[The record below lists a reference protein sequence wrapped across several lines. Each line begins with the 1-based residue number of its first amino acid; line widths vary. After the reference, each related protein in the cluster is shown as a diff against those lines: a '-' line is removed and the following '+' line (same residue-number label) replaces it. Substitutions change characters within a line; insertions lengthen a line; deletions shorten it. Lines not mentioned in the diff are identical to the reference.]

1 MVQPMAGAQALLD
14 AASGG
19 GWVVGVVTSGNGLA
33 ARAWLDRV
41 GLADRISGGRRPPMK
56 AAWENPLPIPI
67 WRPCRRPRA
76 GRRFRWRWKIP
87 SSGPPPP
94 SPRDCA
100 PMSSGRSL
108 TTIPP
113 GPMLPDSSTN
123 SVPFPRCSPM
133 LEVANLAAEVR
144 LIEEPQPP
152 APTPAVVETIED
164 LWRTAAEDGIGLT
177 DGRLFNIV
185 RRSGADLAGHLV
197 PFSWYWAQRCDPTL
211 YDGLGITGLRRQWT
225 PQVVRRIGLCLAR
238 RAAVSAD
245 AGLWELA
252 PSGGV
257 DDGCRG
263 PDGAL
268 SPLLAL
274 LSELEGR
281 TQRPAGSGFRG
292 AAVRPC
298 R

>member
-1 MVQPMAGAQALLD
+1 
-14 AASGG
+14 
-19 GWVVGVVTSGNGLA
+19 
-33 ARAWLDRV
+33 
-41 GLADRISGGRRPPMK
+41 
-56 AAWENPLPIPI
+56 
-67 WRPCRRPRA
+67 
-76 GRRFRWRWKIP
+76 
-87 SSGPPPP
+87 
-94 SPRDCA
+94 
-100 PMSSGRSL
+100 
-108 TTIPP
+108 
-113 GPMLPDSSTN
+113 
-123 SVPFPRCSPM
+123 M

-211 YDGLGITGLRRQWT
+211 YDGLGITGLG
-225 PQVVRRIGLCLAR
+225 VSGLLRSSDGLVFALR
-238 RAAVSAD
+238 GAAVSAD

-274 LSELEGR
+274 LSELEEELNVPRDRVSGARPFVLVDDREAHVCDIGFDIDLDCSAALLETCFAGR
-281 TQRPAGSGFRG
+281 LTTEYADIAIVPPEDLDTFLEAHDGEVLPTSLALLRAAGLSR
-292 AAVRPC
+292 
-298 R
+298 